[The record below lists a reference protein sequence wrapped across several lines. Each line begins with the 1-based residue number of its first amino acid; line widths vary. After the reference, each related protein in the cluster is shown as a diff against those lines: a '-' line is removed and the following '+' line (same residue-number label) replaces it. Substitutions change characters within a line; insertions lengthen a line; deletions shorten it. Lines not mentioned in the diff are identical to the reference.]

1 MAPLPIISRSVPDQL
16 LNLLKLFLLV
26 LLYLFFLRVLRA
38 VWTEVNVPRLADGAA
53 PVGKPKGRSRR
64 AARPSRSHHP
74 HLKVLEPAG
83 LRGSSY
89 PLDEEITLGR
99 AAGCQ
104 VPLEDAYA
112 SQVHAR
118 VFQRDGNWFVEDL
131 GSTNGTYL
139 NRRRVAGPMVIKRR
153 DKLQIGNT
161 VLELQ

>member
-1 MAPLPIISRSVPDQL
+1 MRRPIISASVPDQL

-38 VWTEVNVPRLADGAA
+38 VWTEVNVPRLADGPA
-53 PVGKPKGRSRR
+53 PAGKPKGRNRR
-64 AARPSRSHHP
+64 APRPGRTNHP
-74 HLKVLEPAG
+74 QLKALEPSA
-83 LRGSSY
+83 LRGRSY
-89 PLDEEITLGR
+89 PLADEVTLGR

-104 VPLEDAYA
+104 VPLDDAYA

-118 VFQRDGNWFVEDL
+118 VFQRDGQWYVEDL

>member
-1 MAPLPIISRSVPDQL
+1 VPDPL
-16 LNLLKLFLLV
+16 LNLLKVFLLV

-38 VWTEVNVPRLADGAA
+38 VWTEVNVPRLADAAAA
-53 PVGKPKGRSRR
+53 PAAKPKGRQRR
-64 AARPSRSHHP
+64 AGRGRSNQP

-83 LRGSSY
+83 IRGRSY

-99 AAGCQ
+99 ASGCQ

-118 VFQRDGNWFVEDL
+118 VFQRDGHWYVEDL

-139 NRRRVAGPMVIKRR
+139 NRRRVAGPMVFKRR

>member
-1 MAPLPIISRSVPDQL
+1 MPDEL

-38 VWTEVNVPRLADGAA
+38 VWTEVNVPRFAEA
-53 PVGKPKGRSRR
+53 PAPAGKPKGRARR
-64 AARPSRSHHP
+64 SARPARSQP
-74 HLKVLEPAG
+74 QLKALEPAA
-83 LRGSSY
+83 LRGRSF
-89 PLDEEITLGR
+89 PLGEEITLGR

-104 VPLEDAYA
+104 VPLDDAYA

-118 VFQRDGNWFVEDL
+118 VFQRDGQWYVEDL

>member
-1 MAPLPIISRSVPDQL
+1 MPDQL

-38 VWTEVNVPRLADGAA
+38 VWTEVNVQSVTDGVATAA
-53 PVGKPKGRSRR
+53 KPKARARRAGRSG
-64 AARPSRSHHP
+64 RSNHP
-74 HLKVLEPAG
+74 HLKVVEPAG
-83 LRGSSY
+83 LRGRSY
-89 PLDEEITLGR
+89 PLGEEITLGR

-118 VFQRDGNWFVEDL
+118 VFQRDGHWYVEDL

-161 VLELQ
+161 VLELL